1 MADYATGCLCQRTI
15 SMGDKAR
22 VRGTLPANTS
32 NSEGQQ
38 ESQQLGE
45 ALSVGA
51 AGGQFV
57 DFTRFRH
64 CFYSS

>member
-1 MADYATGCLCQRTI
+1 
-15 SMGDKAR
+15 MGDKAR